1 MHNVAKEDLDLLV
14 LLRPHPKFLIAVII
28 GCATGPGLQ
37 QQSICKQEQ
46 IQEKNLWFNV
56 EILEIFAIIT
66 NGCCGKHG
74 GEEMMASAFPDISTT
89 ME

>member
-37 QQSICKQEQ
+37 QPICKQEQ

-56 EILEIFAIIT
+56 ENSGNICNHHKWLLWET
-66 NGCCGKHG
+66 R